1 MATAKTTDDY
11 CVISIVLTY
20 CATIM
25 AMNIVSLRF
34 SRVVKSVLSRK
45 GWKLAHS
52 VQYKTTKQ
60 YASKKLLDKTRWCQK
75 VYDLSLIVFYVL
87 GQSLKAAISQYLYEV
102 APSNWG
108 RSLLKPLTKNASD
121 NVVWLV
127 VAGFLCNVHQTPC
140 VVIEK
145 KGTKLSVA
153 SSDFLWDFESH
164 QLGEGW
170 LGVGHFVPH
179 PQHLFIVWFGRGL
192 GATEKVFTVASRE
205 TCKVL
210 LFHFCTGAKDGRG
223 DSHLVSTQTHDFKD
237 FLDCPKHGSQDKT
250 TGVCGQSVDAEV
262 AADVDLEML
271 GEVHKKNVD
280 EKLRIVERGN
290 VVGQAVGSS
299 VLSPDNLP
307 PVLGEEAGDGATK
320 AAEGNAATAEP
331 DHQWDR
337 VGRCGDVAV
346 ELLVRN
352 GRLQTHH

>member
-1 MATAKTTDDY
+1 M
-11 CVISIVLTY
+11 
-20 CATIM
+20 
-25 AMNIVSLRF
+25 
-34 SRVVKSVLSRK
+34 
-45 GWKLAHS
+45 
-52 VQYKTTKQ
+52 
-60 YASKKLLDKTRWCQK
+60 
-75 VYDLSLIVFYVL
+75 
-87 GQSLKAAISQYLYEV
+87 
-102 APSNWG
+102 
-108 RSLLKPLTKNASD
+108 KPLAKNASD

-127 VAGFLCNVHQTPC
+127 VAGFLCNVHQNPC

-145 KGTKLSVA
+145 KGPKVSVLC
-153 SSDFLWDFESH
+153 SDFLWDFESH

-170 LGVGHFVPH
+170 LGVGRFVPH
-179 PQHLFIVWFGRGL
+179 PQHLFLVWFEYVL
-192 GATEKVFTVASRE
+192 QAEEKVLTATSRE
-205 TCKVL
+205 TCKVF

-237 FLDCPKHGSQDKT
+237 FLDCPKHGSQDET
-250 TGVCGQSVDAEV
+250 ACVCGQSVDAEV
-262 AADVDLEML
+262 AADVELEIL

-307 PVLGEEAGDGATK
+307 PVLGEEAGDGGAK
-320 AAEGNAATAEP
+320 AAEGNTATAEP
-331 DHQWDR
+331 HHQWDR

>member
-1 MATAKTTDDY
+1 M
-11 CVISIVLTY
+11 
-20 CATIM
+20 
-25 AMNIVSLRF
+25 
-34 SRVVKSVLSRK
+34 SVF
-45 GWKLAHS
+45 H
-52 VQYKTTKQ
+52 
-60 YASKKLLDKTRWCQK
+60 
-75 VYDLSLIVFYVL
+75 VL
-87 GQSLKAAISQYLYEV
+87 GQCLKTTISQYLCEV
-102 APSNWG
+102 VPSHWS

-121 NVVWLV
+121 NVVRLV
-127 VAGFLCNVHQTPC
+127 VAGFLCNVHQTSC

-145 KGTKLSVA
+145 KGTKVSVV

-170 LGVGHFVPH
+170 LGVGRFVPH
-179 PQHLFIVWFGRGL
+179 PQHLFLVWFEYGL
-192 GATEKVFTVASRE
+192 QAEEKVLTAASRE

-210 LFHFCTGAKDGRG
+210 LFHFCTGAKDGGG

-237 FLDCPKHGSQDKT
+237 FLDCPKHGSQDET
-250 TGVCGQSVDAEV
+250 AGVWGQSVDAEV
-262 AADVDLEML
+262 AADVELEIL

-307 PVLGEEAGDGATK
+307 PVLGEEAGDGGAK

>member
-1 MATAKTTDDY
+1 
-11 CVISIVLTY
+11 
-20 CATIM
+20 M

-34 SRVVKSVLSRK
+34 SRVVNSKK

-52 VQYKTTKQ
+52 MQSKQ
-60 YASKKLLDKTRWCQK
+60 YAKKLLNKTRWCQK
-75 VYDLSLIVFYVL
+75 VYDLSVIVFYVL
-87 GQSLKAAISQYLYEV
+87 GQCLKTTISQYLCEV
-102 APSNWG
+102 VPSHWS
-108 RSLLKPLTKNASD
+108 RSLLKPLAKNASD
-121 NVVWLV
+121 NVVCLV
-127 VAGFLCNVHQTPC
+127 VAGFHCNVHQTPC

-145 KGTKLSVA
+145 EGPKLSVVY
-153 SSDFLWDFESH
+153 SDFLWDFESH
-164 QLGEGW
+164 QLGESW
-170 LGVGHFVPH
+170 LGVGRFVPH
-179 PQHLFIVWFGRGL
+179 PQHLFLVWFGRGSV
-192 GATEKVFTVASRE
+192 ATEKVFAAASRE
-205 TCKVL
+205 TGKVL

-223 DSHLVSTQTHDFKD
+223 DSHLVSTKMHDFKD

-250 TGVCGQSVDAEV
+250 ACVWGQSVDAEV
-262 AADVDLEML
+262 TADVELEIL

-307 PVLGEEAGDGATK
+307 PVLGEEAGDGGAK

-337 VGRCGDVAV
+337 VGRRGDVAV